1 MRRTLPGLA
10 LRLAKNAFRYRFLKV
25 TGKPGVPQALS
36 LEITHRCIAKC
47 IMCNIWRIPPSVK
60 DLAVKE
66 WLRFLSSPVFGDLRE
81 LDITGGEPFL
91 REDLL
96 EFVRG
101 VLRLNL
107 KKLRSIAIT
116 TNALL
121 GNRVVEGVAE
131 ILRSLRDR
139 PIDLVIVCAMDAA
152 GEVHDRVRNFKG
164 AWQRLDET
172 IQALTGLREAYPGLI
187 LGLKTT
193 VLPMNVD
200 ELEGVVRYAD
210 DRGLFTIISPCIITE
225 GRYLNLDRSEELAF
239 QANGIE
245 KMKRFYRKQTSR
257 WIYHGEKLIEYF
269 DRGVMKKPCSCGFNY
284 MFVRSTG
291 DVYPCPL
298 IDLNVGNILT
308 TAAPDLFSSAEA
320 ARFRRGIG
328 KHKACRRCTEPGLER
343 YALPYEGL
351 AYLSVLFKL
360 GGKRFLEF
368 HEHMGL
374 DKYLDL

>member
-1 MRRTLPGLA
+1 
-10 LRLAKNAFRYRFLKV
+10 
-25 TGKPGVPQALS
+25 
-36 LEITHRCIAKC
+36 
-47 IMCNIWRIPPSVK
+47 
-60 DLAVKE
+60 
-66 WLRFLSSPVFGDLRE
+66 
-81 LDITGGEPFL
+81 
-91 REDLL
+91 
-96 EFVRG
+96 
-101 VLRLNL
+101 
-107 KKLRSIAIT
+107 
-116 TNALL
+116 
-121 GNRVVEGVAE
+121 
-131 ILRSLRDR
+131 
-139 PIDLVIVCAMDAA
+139 LVIVCAMDAA

>member
-10 LRLAKNAFRYRFLKV
+10 LRLAKNAFRYHFLKV
-25 TGKPGVPQALS
+25 TGMPGAPQALS

-47 IMCNIWRIPPSVK
+47 IMCNIWKIPPSVK
-60 DLAVKE
+60 DLAVEE

-91 REDLL
+91 REDLVEL
-96 EFVRG
+96 VEG

-107 KKLRSIAIT
+107 KKLRSIAVT

-164 AWQRLDET
+164 AWRRLDET
-172 IQALTGLREAYPGLI
+172 IQGLTDLRKAYPGLI

-193 VLPMNVD
+193 VLPMNVE
-200 ELEGVVRYAD
+200 ELQGVVRYAD

-308 TAAPDLFSSAEA
+308 TPVPDLFSSAKT

-351 AYLSVLFKL
+351 AYLSVLCKL

-374 DKYLDL
+374 DKYMDP

>member
-25 TGKPGVPQALS
+25 TGKPGAPQALS

-60 DLAVKE
+60 DLAVNE

-96 EFVRG
+96 EFFRG

-245 KMKRFYRKQTSR
+245 KLKRFYRKQTSR

>member
-193 VLPMNVD
+193 VLPLNVD